1 MKVYSHTEQNTHR
14 IETDQTVLEK
24 YVDEFRIPTGC
35 LRVTYKIKSVELST
49 WITVLKILPRLDTS
63 TVQ

>member
-35 LRVTYKIKSVELST
+35 LPVTYKIKLVELST
-49 WITVLKILPRLDTS
+49 
-63 TVQ
+63 